1 MTTSKPQ
8 RVTPKPLYV
17 TFEGILGGSF
27 LSALTAYIT
36 HTVYYA
42 IYPDTSFF
50 GNPFGVLP
58 IFFSAIIGLFLGF
71 PIHLIII
78 RTSATHRIGVAVGTL
93 VGFIIPAGAY
103 IIFSREPF
111 HSIKDFIEVWGI
123 VMSGN
128 IVGGILTGLITAYM
142 IRKARQRSNE
152 ESVLQDEGTAIPQE
166 QPMSK
171 KRIPWGWLL
180 IGSGGLVIFA
190 YMIAPLTL
198 RLMAPKVEP
207 VFSALGTSTVQPSTI
222 SPTLTATPVDTHQP
236 TPMPTRTLL
245 STETPVIAAEP
256 WIGTWREDGDTPRML
271 AFRSDGTADLVLPAL
286 THIAAQYKITDGKLS
301 IATANEG
308 KSDIGEIE
316 VQDDQLFWTANGNRS
331 RYSRMD
337 SDGSNYSVRILGLW
351 DAPGE
356 KYTRMQLNFSFIG
369 NYNLWPIAVTRGIP
383 PQLVAGTYHWLDPHT
398 IIIAANE
405 IKLLEKEQE
414 FKPLFGVM
422 KVKIEGK
429 QLSLTNVDT
438 GETFV
443 FTQNK
448 SWNEL

>member
-1 MTTSKPQ
+1 MT
-8 RVTPKPLYV
+8 TPKPQQATPKSLHI
-17 TFEGILGGSF
+17 FLAGIFGSIF
-27 LSALTAYIT
+27 ISSICAYIISSI
-36 HTVYYA
+36 YYA
-42 IYPDTSFF
+42 VYPKFLDDISIFLITFIAIISGLFQW
-50 GNPFGVLP
+50 LP
-58 IFFSAIIGLFLGF
+58 IYRIV
-71 PIHLIII
+71 I
-78 RTSATHRIGVAVGTL
+78 RTSATYRVGVAVGAV
-93 VGFIIPAGAY
+93 VGGIISIGVSIVFFIGY
-103 IIFSREPF
+103 I
-111 HSIKDFIEVWGI
+111 HSIKDLKILIEGGNI
-123 VMSGN
+123 SAN
-128 IVGGILTGLITAYM
+128 IVGGIFTGFIMAYM
-142 IRKARQRSNE
+142 IRKARQGSNG
-152 ESVLQDEGTAIPQE
+152 ESVLQDENTATPQE
-166 QPMSK
+166 QPVSK

-180 IGSGGLVIFA
+180 IGSGGLVIV
-190 YMIAPLTL
+190 IVPLTL
-198 RLMAPKVEP
+198 RLMAPKREP
-207 VFSALGTSTVQPSTI
+207 MFSALGTSTVQPPTV
-222 SPTLTATPVDTHQP
+222 SPTLKATPVATPQP
-236 TPMPTRTLL
+236 TLMPTPTML

-301 IATANEG
+301 ITTANEG
-308 KSDIGEIE
+308 KSDIGKIE
-316 VQDDQLFWTANGNRS
+316 VQGDQLFWTANGNRS

-369 NYNLWPIAVTRGIP
+369 DYNLWPIAVTKGVP

-405 IKLLEKEQE
+405 IKLLEKKQE

-438 GETFV
+438 GETFI

-448 SWNEL
+448 SWNAL